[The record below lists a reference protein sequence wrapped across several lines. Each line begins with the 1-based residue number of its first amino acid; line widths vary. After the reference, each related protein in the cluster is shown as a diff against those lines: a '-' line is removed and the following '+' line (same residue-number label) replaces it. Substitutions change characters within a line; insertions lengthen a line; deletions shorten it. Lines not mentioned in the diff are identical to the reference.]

1 MSLPP
6 LPEGHERILGD
17 VGLPAGPS
25 GAYLPG
31 DGAFA
36 ALDALAD
43 RFNLAAFATRGSPAD
58 PPQSRSSLT
67 HGASTSSSILNL
79 SPEAAAKSSKMRSAL
94 ARLVSD
100 AALASSETDATLA
113 KLCRETH
120 KRPELRDELVLSA
133 RRARAARG
141 DNKNKNDPS
150 ASGRAWDIAH
160 CVCVAVAPTDVF
172 APFVGEFLA
181 ECATSEISAPADR
194 KRAAALAAAHKKA
207 FEKNGPTKTPPRRS
221 TSRRCARRLGSP
233 RRCTSWTR
241 RSRS

>member
-43 RFNLAAFATRGSPAD
+43 RFNLAAFASRGSPE
-58 PPQSRSSLT
+58 PTPREVLT

-133 RRARAARG
+133 LALARRGADG
-141 DNKNKNDPS
+141 DEDKDDDNDPS
-150 ASGRAWDIAH
+150 VSGRAWDIAY

-172 APFVGEFLA
+172 APFVGEFLSRLDA
-181 ECATSEISAPADR
+181 GAAGITSGRGVWSETDVVPEGR
-194 KRAAALAAAHKKA
+194 VGV
-207 FEKNGPTKTPPRRS
+207 NGEYFY
-221 TSRRCARRLGSP
+221 SRDGYPFGSP
-233 RRCTSWTR
+233 HFGIY
-241 RSRS
+241 RSDVLLEVKER

>member
-43 RFNLAAFATRGSPAD
+43 RFNLAAFATRGSPEPTPRD
-58 PPQSRSSLT
+58 VLT

-120 KRPELRDELVLSA
+120 
-133 RRARAARG
+133 
-141 DNKNKNDPS
+141 
-150 ASGRAWDIAH
+150 
-160 CVCVAVAPTDVF
+160 
-172 APFVGEFLA
+172 
-181 ECATSEISAPADR
+181 
-194 KRAAALAAAHKKA
+194 
-207 FEKNGPTKTPPRRS
+207 
-221 TSRRCARRLGSP
+221 
-233 RRCTSWTR
+233 
-241 RSRS
+241 